1 MAKSKFMAPV
11 ESLSGKLG
19 KRSRVVFNQ
28 RTKVNQQGEKINFT
42 SLYSKPSGDPSANQ
56 TAVRTLFGQVATAV
70 KARKLDPTHAAA
82 DKAAFAAQSRYKTLH
97 AYLWH
102 ICKEEIENA

>member
-1 MAKSKFMAPV
+1 MADVTYIAPV
-11 ESLSGKLG
+11 ESVSGKLA
-19 KRSRVVFNQ
+19 KNHSVVFHRRRQPNNSGI
-28 RTKVNQQGEKINFT
+28 RRNYT
-42 SLYSKPSGDPSANQ
+42 SFYRKPLGDPSANQ